1 MALEITGNIDLGNGI
16 ILNSAY
22 ARTLYEVN
30 HDSSSVTILTNYW
43 IDRTAYEENKTPIS
57 PNFTFDDR
65 YFYNRTT
72 DGDDVLSFTQ
82 LKIKEKLEG
91 IGLSVVITDL

>member
-1 MALEITGNIDLGNGI
+1 MALEITGNVELGNGI
-16 ILNSAY
+16 ILNNVY
-22 ARTLYEVN
+22 ARTLYRVN
-30 HDSSSVTILTNYW
+30 DDSKKVLIFCSYW
-43 IDRTAYEENKTPIS
+43 IDKNAYEQNKPTLN
-57 PNFTFDDR
+57 PNFTFDSWYDYDR
-65 YFYNRTT
+65 TI